1 MRALVVD
8 DDVVSRGFASAV
20 LARIGFEVEAAATGR
35 EALECAGKGAPAALV
50 LVDWHLG
57 ASDAGLDVIRQLRAL
72 PGTHQTCVCLWSVD
86 RNREIW
92 NTAIHAG
99 ANAVLPKPLGPEH
112 LWMLLSRLGVLQ
124 AAQAA
129 EATRASRTA

>member
-8 DDVVSRGFASAV
+8 DDVVSRGFASAI
-20 LARIGFEVEAAATGR
+20 LKRIGFEVEVAATGHD
-35 EALECAGKGAPAALV
+35 ALQRAIIGEPAALV

-57 ASDAGLDVIRQLRAL
+57 APDAGLAVIRQLRAL
-72 PGTHQTCVCLWSVD
+72 PGTHHTCVCLWSVD

-92 NTAIHAG
+92 NIAIHAG

-112 LWMLLSRLGVLQ
+112 MWMLLSRLGVLQ
-124 AAQAA
+124 AAQNAA
-129 EATRASRTA
+129 AAPALR